1 MSIAA
6 QRCFAHNERG
16 ASGRC
21 PACIRFYCRECL
33 TEHEGRVLC
42 TRCLQALTKPGD
54 VKSFSILRGITRGVA
69 GLLGV
74 AFAGAF
80 FYLVG
85 LLMARLPASFHDG
98 SALSGLFK

>member
-1 MSIAA
+1 MTIAA
-6 QRCFAHNERG
+6 QRCFTHNERG

-21 PACIRFYCRECL
+21 PTCTRFYCRECL

-42 TRCLQALTKPGD
+42 TRCLHALAKPED
-54 VKSFSILRGITRGVA
+54 VKSFDFLRGITRGAA
-69 GLLGV
+69 GLMGV
-74 AFAGAF
+74 AFAAAF

-98 SALSGLFK
+98 SALSGFFK

>member
-1 MSIAA
+1 MTIAA
-6 QRCFAHNERG
+6 QRCFTHNERG

-21 PACIRFYCRECL
+21 PACTRFYCRECL

-42 TRCLQALTKPGD
+42 TRCLQALSKPEA
-54 VKSFSILRGITRGVA
+54 VKSLSFLRGITRGVV
-69 GLLGV
+69 GLSGV
-74 AFAGAF
+74 ALAGAF
-80 FYLVG
+80 FYLAG